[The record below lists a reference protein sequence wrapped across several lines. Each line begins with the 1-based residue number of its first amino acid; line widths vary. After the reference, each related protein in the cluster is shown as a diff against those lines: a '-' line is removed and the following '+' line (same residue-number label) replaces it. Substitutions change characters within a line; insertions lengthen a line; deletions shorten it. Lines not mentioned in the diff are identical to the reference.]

1 MLIFVIFASNQS
13 TFSIT
18 SEFKWVRR
26 SIYLLFFPSK
36 MNWQAKPSKCC
47 GWFCSCFK
55 SFAHKISQKL
65 QKTNIKNCAHICKI
79 AIEKLYRIDIFYY
92 IKYTVNVLTLAHH
105 QQPENTKTFDFDS
118 SLQTQ
123 NICRV
128 NKLPSILY
136 FWINCSMIVTNL
148 FTTYCIKNIVS

>member
-1 MLIFVIFASNQS
+1 MSSSFYIFIVFPIQNELTGE
-13 TFSIT
+13 TFKNVAVDFVLALNHLHIK
-18 SEFKWVRR
+18 FRK
-26 SIYLLFFPSK
+26 
-36 MNWQAKPSKCC
+36 
-47 GWFCSCFK
+47 
-55 SFAHKISQKL
+55 KL

-118 SLQTQ
+118 NLQTQ

-136 FWINCSMIVTNL
+136 F
-148 FTTYCIKNIVS
+148 